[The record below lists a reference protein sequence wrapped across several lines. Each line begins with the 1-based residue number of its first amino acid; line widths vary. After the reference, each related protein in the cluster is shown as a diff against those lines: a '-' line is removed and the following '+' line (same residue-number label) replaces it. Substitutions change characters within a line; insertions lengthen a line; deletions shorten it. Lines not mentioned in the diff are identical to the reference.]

1 MIAVVVKSPV
11 CVNVDLALVSVEH
24 FANFELFIK
33 SPVVHDS
40 CSQMITGGV
49 ILRIF
54 KFFCNWNFS
63 VSNSCKLTKH
73 TAGVI
78 SQ

>member
-1 MIAVVVKSPV
+1 MIAAVVKSLV
-11 CVNVDLALVSVEH
+11 RVTVDLALVSGEH
-24 FANFELFIK
+24 FANFEFFTK

-40 CSQMITGGV
+40 CSQVLTGGV